1 MTGMTALDA
10 VQQLA
15 NVSGLKQIHDSGP
28 SYDGKLV
35 VFADEAQAREY
46 LHGAGSKD
54 VGVLVEVTFNH
65 RGEVGKVRARVDCEP
80 RCDITGDRG
89 NGGERLLWTLELFYE
104 LGERTPAAVP
114 REESDEDRERQIAAA
129 ERLLRRIADHRS

>member
-1 MTGMTALDA
+1 MTDMTALDA

-15 NVSGLKQIHDSGP
+15 SVSGLTQIHDSCPGNV
-28 SYDGKLV
+28 DGKLV
-35 VFADEAQAREY
+35 VFADDAQAREY

-54 VGVLVEVTFNH
+54 VGTIVEVVFDH
-65 RGEVGKVRARVDCEP
+65 HGEVTKLRARVDGAP

-104 LGERTPAAVP
+104 LGER
-114 REESDEDRERQIAAA
+114 
-129 ERLLRRIADHRS
+129 RLRA

>member
-1 MTGMTALDA
+1 MTDMTALDA

-15 NVSGLKQIHDSGP
+15 SVSGLKPIHDSGP

-35 VFADEAQAREY
+35 VFADDAQAREY

-54 VGVLVEVTFNH
+54 VGVLVEVTFNQ
-65 RGEVGKVRARVDCEP
+65 RGEVAKVRARVDGE
-80 RCDITGDRG
+80 RRDITGDRG
-89 NGGERLLWTLELFYE
+89 NAGERLLWTLELFYE
-104 LGERTPAAVP
+104 LGERTPAVP